1 MTSVLRSL
9 CRTALATFAV
19 TAALTASV
27 ATAAAQPMMERPDFT
42 VAPAE
47 RDALIEGAIE
57 KLNAYYVFPET
68 AKNMEAAL
76 RDKVAR
82 GEFASITSARQLADK
97 LTSDL
102 RAVSRDKHL
111 HVVHNGQGVPDRDP
125 QAAPSAEDLAR
136 ARAWLEKVNFGFE
149 KVERL
154 QGNIGYID
162 IRGFVPP
169 QIGGETASAAM
180 TFLASTDAL
189 IVDLRH
195 NGGGEPA
202 MIAYVLS
209 YLFDE
214 PTHLNDI
221 YERPTDR
228 TQQYWTQAHVPG
240 RRFGGTKPVFVLTS
254 TRTFSGGEEFAYNL
268 KNLRRATLVGETTG
282 GGAHPVQM
290 YKVTDHFAIGVP
302 FARAISPIT
311 KTNWEGTGVTPDVQA
326 AADMALDV
334 AMRMAL
340 ERLIETTTE
349 PQRRQQ
355 LEKLLSEQR
364 ERKKTS

>member
-9 CRTALATFAV
+9 RRTALATFAV

-68 AKNMEAAL
+68 AKKMEAAL

-102 RAVSRDKHL
+102 RAISRDKHL

-290 YKVTDHFAIGVP
+290 YKVTDHFGIGVP

>member
-9 CRTALATFAV
+9 RRTALATFAV
-19 TAALTASV
+19 TAAVTASV
-27 ATAAAQPMMERPDFT
+27 ATVAAQPMMERPDFT

-47 RDALIEGAIE
+47 RDALIEGVIE

-68 AKNMEAAL
+68 AKKMEAAL

-111 HVVHNGQGVPDRDP
+111 HVVHNGQGVPERDP

-154 QGNIGYID
+154 QGNVGYID

-228 TQQYWTQAHVPG
+228 TQQYWTHAHVPG

-268 KNLRRATLVGETTG
+268 KNLGRATLVGETTG

-290 YKVTDHFAIGVP
+290 YKVTDHFGIGVP

-326 AADMALDV
+326 AADTALDV